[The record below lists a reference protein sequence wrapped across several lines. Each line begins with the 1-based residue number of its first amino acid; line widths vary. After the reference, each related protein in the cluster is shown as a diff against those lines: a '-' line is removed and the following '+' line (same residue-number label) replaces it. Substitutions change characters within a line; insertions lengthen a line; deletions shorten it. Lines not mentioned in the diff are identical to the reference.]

1 MKVSVYILIQTKIG
15 EAWNVAKKVIEMK
28 GVKMAH
34 AVTGIYDVIAY
45 AELDT
50 LEEIKNLITELHTLK
65 GVEKTHTAV
74 SF

>member
-1 MKVSVYILIQTKIG
+1 LTVSVYVLIQTQIG
-15 EAWNVAKKVIEMK
+15 ESWKVAEEVMKMK

-45 AELDT
+45 AELDD
-50 LEEIKNLITELHTLK
+50 LEEIKKLITEVHNLE
-65 GVEKTHTAV
+65 GIDKTHTAV

>member
-1 MKVSVYILIQTKIG
+1 MTVSVYVLIQTRIG
-15 EAWNVAKKVIEMK
+15 EAWNVARKIAEMK

-45 AELDT
+45 AELDD
-50 LEEIKNLITELHTLK
+50 LEEIKNLITEVHTLE